1 MTHEERIAQLAQDD
15 AAAPPNTRFD
25 PALYSCR
32 LIIRLR
38 RKPVFGAN
46 ARPASPR
53 VE

>member
-1 MTHEERIAQLAQDD
+1 MTHEERIAQLAQAD
-15 AAAPPNTRFD
+15 AAAPPNTSFH

-38 RKPVFGAN
+38 RNPVLRAS